1 MSETNAKKRPSFGYA
16 LFTMVLILGGIMLLG
31 AVYQFKMQ
39 VLFLLAWLA
48 AFPLCMKIGFTY
60 KELQKGMFAF
70 MPRCLLPVVFTI
82 TIGALIG
89 AWNASGTIAAVTH
102 LGMKI
107 INPGFFQL
115 TAFVICVLFSMITG
129 TSWGTCGTI
138 GIALMGVALGM
149 GLNPMAA
156 ASPII
161 CGAFVGDGLSPLSDT
176 TNIISGA
183 VEIDLFD
190 HIKYQLRITIPTIVI
205 SAVVFFILGFSNFS
219 GASSTDEITGIMN
232 GIADNFR
239 LGIIPFLP
247 VILVI
252 ALLCIKVPTI
262 PSLLCGGAGGL
273 LTAVLYQGHR
283 AQDVVQNMWGGY
295 VLNSGD
301 AFIDKLFSRGGMS
314 SMTGTAFMIVVAF
327 GLFGILNTAGVLD
340 ALVEPLSKHIHTN
353 LAAAV
358 SALLLGTLG
367 NLSSSTTFAE
377 VFTSNVL
384 NPVYDRAG
392 LDRRDLANAMTVG
405 CLILGLWIPWNT
417 NPVAVSASLDVD
429 PLRMVPYL
437 VTPFIYVGVLLIY
450 AVLKQKKQ
458 LNGTDKRNRTKL

>member
-1 MSETNAKKRPSFGYA
+1 MGDSDVRKKPSFGYA
-16 LFTMVLILGGIMLLG
+16 LFIMIVILGGIMILG

-48 AFPLCMKIGFTY
+48 AFPLCMKIGYTY
-60 KELQKGMFAF
+60 QELQKGMFAF

-82 TIGALIG
+82 SIGALIG

-102 LGMKI
+102 FGMKI
-107 INPGFFQL
+107 INPGFFQV
-115 TAFVICVLFSMITG
+115 TAFIISFLFAMITG

-149 GLNPMAA
+149 GFNPMVA

-190 HIKYQLRITIPTIVI
+190 HIKYQLRITIPTVLISTVI
-205 SAVVFFILGFSNFS
+205 YFVMGLTQNTSV
-219 GASSTDEITGIMN
+219 SSVDGIETIMN
-232 GIADNFR
+232 GISANFH
-239 LGIIPFLP
+239 LGFIPFLP

-262 PSLLCGGAGGL
+262 PSLLCGSVGGL
-273 LTAVLYQGHR
+273 AVATLYQGVPV
-283 AQDVVQNMWGGY
+283 QEVIQNMWGGY

-340 ALVEPLSKHIHTN
+340 SLVEPLSGCIHSN
-353 LAAAV
+353 VAATI
-358 SALLLGTLG
+358 SALLLGSLG

-384 NPVYDRAG
+384 NPIYDNAS

-417 NPVAVSASLDVD
+417 NPVAVAASLDVE

-437 VTPFIYVGVLLIY
+437 VTPFVYVVVLLAY
-450 AVLKQKKQ
+450 AFIKQVKHS
-458 LNGTDKRNRTKL
+458 